1 MNDLLYLVFPKSAES
16 GTLETLPSTKGM
28 QVIQEDEFLE
38 LSKELINSNKI
49 CITSEAVLESVL
61 YKIADDS
68 KAIAIKSMKD
78 KYLFRN
84 LLTDM
89 FPSLKYQTV
98 ELKDISKLSLTSK
111 KILKPTKGCF
121 GTAVKT
127 IDENSDKDR
136 VIEEIK
142 VELNKNSTILS
153 KNVLSHSKF
162 ILEDYIDGEEYAVD
176 MFFDSKGNPHIVNI
190 YYHPIPMHSEYLHMI
205 YYTSKNIFEKV
216 YERAM
221 LFFIEIN
228 KKLKLKNITLHAE
241 FKLFKELIPIEIN
254 PMRYGGMGLG
264 NMIYH
269 SLNINPYTHFLEEK
283 SPDWEKIW
291 QSYPN
296 ENFVFLLAYNGTQ
309 IDLNKQ
315 KPNFI
320 KIESHFSTILNKTT
334 FNYQKQL
341 AFAIYTLQESSEN
354 IEKLLQID
362 FNDYFESIE
371 KPGAKKK

>member
-1 MNDLLYLVFPKSAES
+1 MNLSNESQSSDRYLWYFS
-16 GTLETLPSTKGM
+16 GRFCLNSSFN
-28 QVIQEDEFLE
+28 FLAF
-38 LSKELINSNKI
+38 L
-49 CITSEAVLESVL
+49 
-61 YKIADDS
+61 
-68 KAIAIKSMKD
+68 
-78 KYLFRN
+78 
-84 LLTDM
+84 
-89 FPSLKYQTV
+89 
-98 ELKDISKLSLTSK
+98 
-111 KILKPTKGCF
+111 
-121 GTAVKT
+121 
-127 IDENSDKDR
+127 
-136 VIEEIK
+136 
-142 VELNKNSTILS
+142 LS

-190 YYHPIPMHSEYLHMI
+190 YYHPIPKYSEYLHML
-205 YYTSKNIFEKV
+205 YYTNKNIFKKV
-216 YERAM
+216 YDRAM

-228 KKLKLKNITLHAE
+228 KKLQLKNIMLHSE

-269 SLNINPYTHFLEEK
+269 SLNINPYKLFLEEQ

-291 QSYPN
+291 QQYSN
-296 ENFVFLLAYNGTQ
+296 ENFVFLIAYNGTH

-320 KIESHFSTILNKTT
+320 KIESQFSTILNKTA

-341 AFAIYTLQESSEN
+341 AFGTYTLKESSKN

-362 FNDYFESIE
+362 FNDYFENIE
-371 KPGAKKK
+371 KPIANTTKM